1 MKKEVS
7 LELYTMESIY
17 KTISLFKSYINI
29 DLIEISMDKI
39 ELEFKGKDRET
50 YIKEF
55 FNYLIVE
62 EVKRKK

>member
-1 MKKEVS
+1 MRKGVS
-7 LELYTMESIY
+7 LELYTMESICE
-17 KTISLFKSYINI
+17 TINLFKPYINI
-29 DLIEISMDKI
+29 NLVKINENII
-39 ELEFKGKDRET
+39 ELEFKGKEIET